1 MQKTIKLTESSDLF
15 NEINALPLLRS
26 ERMQAMGALETADN
40 VAAATFWVVTKCRQ
54 FSEWLN
60 PHPKFKPE

>member
-1 MQKTIKLTESSDLF
+1 MQKTIKLTESSDLL

-26 ERMQAMGALETADN
+26 ERMQAMGALKTADT
-40 VAAATFWVVTKCRQ
+40 VAAATFWVVTKFTQ
-54 FSEWLN
+54 LSAWLN